1 MTFMLIIIGIL
12 IATILMLLLNDKS
25 VSEPKLTSLI
35 GTAIVVIGIMTVL
48 YMSITTFMTK

>member
-25 VSEPKLTSLI
+25 VSEPKLTTLI
-35 GTAIVVIGIMTVL
+35 GTGIVVIGIMAIL
-48 YMSITTFMTK
+48 YMSITTLMTK

>member
-1 MTFMLIIIGIL
+1 MTLMLIIGIL

-35 GTAIVVIGIMTVL
+35 GTAIVVIGIMAIL
-48 YMSITTFMTK
+48 YMSIKTLMTK

>member
-1 MTFMLIIIGIL
+1 MIFMLIIIGIL
-12 IATILMLLLNDKS
+12 IAAILMLLLNDKS

-48 YMSITTFMTK
+48 YMSITTLMTK

>member
-35 GTAIVVIGIMTVL
+35 GTAIIVIGIMTIL
-48 YMSITTFMTK
+48 YMSITMLMTR

>member
-1 MTFMLIIIGIL
+1 MTLMLIIIGIL

-35 GTAIVVIGIMTVL
+35 GTAIVVIGIMAIL
-48 YMSITTFMTK
+48 YMSIKTLMTK

>member
-35 GTAIVVIGIMTVL
+35 GTAIVVIGIMAIL
-48 YMSITTFMTK
+48 YMSITTLMAR